1 MIMNVPKKDEAEPL
15 VCTVIRI
22 QGSGGKG
29 SAKCMIPAT
38 SEIQVWNRGD
48 RGALARGGAF
58 QKTLKPVQLQGS
70 PWRKQISAAPSP
82 QLLVL
87 SHGTTDS

>member
-22 QGSGGKG
+22 QGSGGEG
-29 SAKCMIPAT
+29 SAKRMIPAT

-48 RGALARGGAF
+48 RGALA
-58 QKTLKPVQLQGS
+58 S
-70 PWRKQISAAPSP
+70 
-82 QLLVL
+82 
-87 SHGTTDS
+87 